1 MSEQKKVAASIHSPN
16 MEAGKTS
23 FWKRRF
29 PVENHDFQVPFV
41 KISGVVPFLS
51 RSKDQ
56 KSQKNHQV
64 GGDKR
69 PDETPG
75 RILFDLCGLCDLLVC
90 ALLLLGRLCKFGA
103 LQYLSSKWQGAGIVS
118 P

>member
-1 MSEQKKVAASIHSPN
+1 MGVYSVRYFRTFYRWCRDVNVSEQKKVAASIHSPN
-16 MEAGKTS
+16 MEAGKTC

-56 KSQKNHQV
+56 KSQKKPSWR
-64 GGDKR
+64 G
-69 PDETPG
+69 
-75 RILFDLCGLCDLLVC
+75 
-90 ALLLLGRLCKFGA
+90 
-103 LQYLSSKWQGAGIVS
+103 
-118 P
+118 